1 MVGHHIERIRIMN
14 QERIDLKWKCGHT
27 DFIMVGYSQADLRY
41 KMSMMASTLDICG
54 ACQSK
59 RAIEHEWYLIGKM
72 LEPLPV
78 VLTGSEKQIAWARS
92 IRTAKYE
99 ALSHIHDCLREAYTK
114 RQDEWPAIAQAI
126 KPIVNDVSIWRSYSQ
141 AGAIID
147 RRTINWT
154 TAFRNALSR
163 AGLYL
168 GGLGQ

>member
-1 MVGHHIERIRIMN
+1 MN

-59 RAIEHEWYLIGKM
+59 LAMEHEWYLIGKM
-72 LEPLPV
+72 LEPMPV

-92 IRTAKYE
+92 IRTTKYE
-99 ALSHIHDCLREAYTK
+99 ALAHVLDCLRHAYET

-126 KPIVNDVSIWRSYSQ
+126 KHVVNDVSIWRSYSQ

-147 RRTINWT
+147 RRNVNWT
-154 TAFRNALSR
+154 SAFRNALSR

>member
-1 MVGHHIERIRIMN
+1 
-14 QERIDLKWKCGHT
+14 
-27 DFIMVGYSQADLRY
+27 
-41 KMSMMASTLDICG
+41 
-54 ACQSK
+54 
-59 RAIEHEWYLIGKM
+59 M

-99 ALSHIHDCLREAYTK
+99 ALAHVLDCLREAYRT

-126 KPIVNDVSIWRSYSQ
+126 THVVNDVSIWRSYTQ
-141 AGAIID
+141 AGAIIE
-147 RRTINWT
+147 RRNINWT